1 MKGSKGGYQP
11 ANRGART
18 YLTHAVKAASHPVR
32 REILKTLKGGPQS
45 SLDLEDKL
53 GESRY
58 NLYHHLDVLSEA
70 NLIQGSASKDDSKAK
85 QYQLKEPKRPDL
97 ALFLFEEE
105 ELAGNSKLRDNMFDL
120 LELIGGK
127 EIPHR
132 DKIVSAEVHL
142 RYPWSK

>member
-1 MKGSKGGYQP
+1 MKKPRDQLT
-11 ANRGART
+11 NRGART
-18 YLTHAVKAASHPVR
+18 YLAHAVKAASHPVR
-32 REILKTLKGGPQS
+32 REILKTLKEGPLS
-45 SLDLEDKL
+45 SVDLEDKL

-70 NLIQGSASKDDSKAK
+70 NLIKGSASKDDSKAK
-85 QYQLKEPKRPDL
+85 QYQLKEAKRPDL

-105 ELAGNSKLRDNMFDL
+105 ELASNPQLRENMFDL
-120 LELIGGK
+120 LEVIGGK

-142 RYPWSK
+142 RYPWSP

>member
-1 MKGSKGGYQP
+1 MKKPRDQLT
-11 ANRGART
+11 NRGART
-18 YLTHAVKAASHPVR
+18 YLAHALKAASHPVR
-32 REILKTLKGGPQS
+32 REILKTLKEGPLS
-45 SLDLEDKL
+45 SVDLEGKL

-70 NLIQGSASKDDSKAK
+70 NLIKGSASKDDSKAK

-105 ELAGNSKLRDNMFDL
+105 ELASNPQLRENMFDL
-120 LELIGGK
+120 LEVIGGK

-142 RYPWSK
+142 RYPWSP